1 MECHYTSHFTGKT
14 PRHQKAYTEEA
25 LALHSEVLGRLLSF
39 AEPQVHCGV
48 VWACR
53 IVRKVQRS
61 HFWE

>member
-1 MECHYTSHFTGKT
+1 MSLHKSLHWETGKT

-48 VWACR
+48 VWACQ

-61 HFWE
+61 PF